1 MSDTP
6 ETATPET
13 ATAEPAALTATD
25 GENTP
30 QPHALPALLLE
41 DWTPLHRCLDWQLG
55 QLAFAQRGAQAFT
68 SQQVPNL
75 INQGGLSA
83 YRAAEVLFANCV
95 ELDQAGELEQD
106 ITCLEIAI
114 GLGLF
119 SLQLL
124 DRFAALCR
132 EHGRDYYERLTWYAS
147 DGTPRMVQDA
157 QKNGVFE
164 RHAGRVVLAVV
175 DALDPTRLTRL
186 DDGTTVELTGRLRA
200 IFHTYLLCV
209 LPANLFRRS
218 RTGIERAESW
228 GAVVAQTV
236 LDKVADLPLFA
247 TLTAEQVQTLAQQR
261 DPGALAQLV
270 PLYPLLDLVLA
281 LAPFDPE
288 SIGEGP
294 ELRRIADQL
303 TSSLTAAPEGEDE
316 YVWVLHSAG
325 AQHSLALQLQA
336 LRPNG
341 FLLYRDYGPASAA
354 RANGNHLYQHYGATT
369 AAGINHFALDGWL
382 QQATD
387 QGGRGAQVSVPPGEG
402 EASIKTRLVSKAEL
416 PATRTAFALHFDQ
429 RAFERLEA
437 LMARAR
443 ELVAKDPAGALEAYR
458 HALLIERDNWLL
470 LGEAGDVALRRNRE
484 MGLAQT
490 LLTEALRINPWYAAG
505 TWNSLGDLYWAA
517 NEFGAARQSYQRAVQ
532 ANPEH
537 WQGYLNLSD
546 CCLREGDWAGAVE
559 HAAQALA
566 RDVEGEQAE
575 RAQKLLVLAAERLGQ
590 QRQRAQVL
598 RKARQAG
605 TSR

>member
-1 MSDTP
+1 MSDKP
-6 ETATPET
+6 ETAPQD
-13 ATAEPAALTATD
+13 APAAETTGEPTAAA
-25 GENTP
+25 ETP
-30 QPHALPALLLE
+30 APLLLE
-41 DWTPLHRCLDWQLG
+41 DWTPLHRCLDFQMG
-55 QLAFAQRGAQAFT
+55 QLAFGQRGTQAFT

-106 ITCLEIAI
+106 ITCLELAI

-132 EHGRDYYERLTWYAS
+132 EHGRDYYDRLTWYAS

-175 DALDPTRLTRL
+175 DALDPTHLRRL
-186 DDGTTVELTGRLRA
+186 DDGTTIELTGRLRA

-218 RTGIERAESW
+218 KTGPDRAESW
-228 GAVVAQTV
+228 GAVVAQTM
-236 LDKVADLPLFA
+236 LDKVADLQLFSA
-247 TLTAEQVQTLAQQR
+247 LSPEQVHALAQQR
-261 DPGALAQLV
+261 DAAALAQLV
-270 PLYPLLDLVLA
+270 QLYPLFDLVLA
-281 LAPFDPE
+281 LAPFDPDG
-288 SIGEGP
+288 IGEGP

-303 TSSLTAAPEGEDE
+303 TAALPPVPEGEDE

-336 LRPNG
+336 LRPSG
-341 FLLYRDYGPASAA
+341 FVLYRDYGPATAA

-369 AAGINHFALDGWL
+369 ASGINHFALDAWL
-382 QQATD
+382 QRSTEL
-387 QGGRGAQVSVPPGEG
+387 GGRGAQVSLPPGEG
-402 EASIKTRLVSKAEL
+402 EASIKTRLVSHAAL
-416 PATRTAFALHFDQ
+416 PATRAAFALHFDQ

-437 LMARAR
+437 LMAQAR
-443 ELVAKDPAGALEAYR
+443 ELVGKDPRAALEAYR
-458 HALLIERDNWLL
+458 QALLVERDNWLL

-484 MGLAQT
+484 LGLAQT

-517 NEFGAARQSYQRAVQ
+517 GEFAAARQAYERAVQ

-537 WQGYLNLSD
+537 WQGYLNLAD

-575 RAQKLLVLAAERLGQ
+575 RAQKLLTLAAERLGR

-598 RKARQAG
+598 RKQRQAG
-605 TSR
+605 TAR